1 MKRLIVAAVP
11 GLALLALANAV
22 SAATLVS
29 DGAPQA
35 VITLPDSPS
44 DAESFA
50 AGRLRHYVGRISGA
64 DLEIVSETQA
74 PSGVKVFVG
83 RTKAGAAVRA
93 SLEAQHPPDES
104 SVVKVT
110 SDAVFLVGID
120 DPGTVHAVYFFL
132 ESLGC
137 RWYLPAEWGTV
148 VPKSRDIV
156 IREGTQLHAPDFPM
170 RAGLAGCALRSDEDP
185 EWGSH
190 EWGRGNHLGGWRWWG
205 SGHSYQYLVPEGK
218 YLKEH
223 PEYYAEIDGERKT
236 SQLCVTNPGVAEAAI
251 RTVRRELAKPSAPKL
266 FCVSPRDG
274 HGFCQCT
281 NCRGLVPDPVPGTVR
296 RIERVPTGAGPLPVA
311 RTLSVDRSGV
321 ADQIV
326 HLANCVARGIRDDHP
341 DRWVVFYADY
351 HSVGVP
357 VAVRPEPNLG
367 FWIVQWAQDQ
377 FHGVSDE
384 TKMGKAIL
392 NWSVFGNPIVVYTYY
407 GSYASFSLWPQVH
420 AIRRDIPWYR
430 RHGVVGLYSETHQ
443 HWGTQH
449 LNFIVFPRLLW
460 DADTDVDAL
469 VDEFCTLFYG
479 PAAKSMRAYYDLLE
493 ATAEKGPPQ
502 YHMNSDIIVAFSP
515 QVLEQLA
522 DLIEQAQAAAQ
533 DADALYRKRLD
544 FAAKGFRVAWL
555 YLSANHLKTAYAKER
570 KPETREEIIRR
581 YRELQILIQAPENA
595 NRLVESRIAEPVVKR
610 ELAAVERGTT
620 FPVGTFAYHDG
631 FERGGKSNLDA
642 VLKRGFTDGVW
653 GLDMRAG
660 GGGEIVFEM
669 KADGGV
675 FGKVCISSL
684 ILHAF
689 GRVEVDVADSL
700 DGPFTEVAAA
710 DSPDAAARARLAPP
724 IELTEHVR
732 GKRAFYLRLGASNRH
747 GKYINCIDTFGL
759 TGEVVRE

>member
-1 MKRLIVAAVP
+1 MTRPSSAIPALV
-11 GLALLALANAV
+11 LAALANAAGAV
-22 SAATLVS
+22 TLVS
-29 DGAPQA
+29 GGTPQA
-35 VITLPDSPS
+35 AIVTPDSPS
-44 DAESFA
+44 EAESLA
-50 AGRLRHYVGRISGA
+50 AERLQHYVRTITGA
-64 DLEIVSETQA
+64 GLEIVPEAKA
-74 PSGVKVFVG
+74 PNGTKVFVG

-93 SLEAQHPPDES
+93 DLEAQQPPDES

-120 DPGTVHAVYFFL
+120 DPGTVHATYFLL

-148 VPKSRDIV
+148 VPRKQDIV
-156 IREGTQLHAPDFPM
+156 IPEGTQLHAPDFPM
-170 RAGLAGCALRSDEDP
+170 RAGLSRCGLRLDEDP
-185 EWGSH
+185 EWGGH

-205 SGHSYQYLVPEGK
+205 AGHSYQYLVPEGK
-218 YLKEH
+218 YFKEH
-223 PEYYAEIDGERKT
+223 PEYFAEINGERKT
-236 SQLCVTNPGVAEAAI
+236 SQLCVTNPGVAETAI
-251 RTVRRELAKPSAPKL
+251 RTVRGALAKPSAPKL
-266 FCVSPRDG
+266 VSISPKDG
-274 HGFCQCT
+274 HGFCQCA
-281 NCRGLVPDPVPGTVR
+281 NCRGLIPDPVPDTVR

-502 YHMNSDIIVAFSP
+502 YHMNSDIIATFSP
-515 QVLEQLA
+515 QVLEQLEG
-522 DLIEQAQAAAQ
+522 LIKQAQTAVEGK
-533 DADALYRKRLD
+533 DALYRKRVD
-544 FAAKGFRVAWL
+544 FAAKGFSVAWL
-555 YLSANHLKTAYAKER
+555 YLTANHLKTEYAKER
-570 KPETREEIIRR
+570 RPETREEIIRR
-581 YRELQILIQAPENA
+581 YRELQALIQAPENA

-620 FPVGTFAYHDG
+620 FPLGTFTYHDG
-631 FERGGKSNLDA
+631 FERGGKSALDA
-642 VLKRGFTDGVW
+642 VKKRGFVDGVW
-653 GLDMRAG
+653 GLDLRAG
-660 GGGEIVFEM
+660 GAAEIVFEM

-675 FGKVCISSL
+675 FGQVSISSL

-689 GRVEVDVADSL
+689 GRVEVGVGDSL
-700 DGPFTEVAAA
+700 DGPLTEVAAA
-710 DSPDAAARARLAPP
+710 DSPDAATQANLGPP

-732 GKRAFYLRLGASNRH
+732 GKRAFHLRLGASNRH
-747 GKYINCIDTFGL
+747 GKYINCIDTFAL
-759 TGEVVRE
+759 TGEVVEE